1 MIPQVLLVSV
11 ENETLRWPTN
21 LDHAGIVQRL
31 VLVRDAARKS
41 GLEEVA
47 AHFADVETLP
57 GRTIAGRVVAAL
69 TSIQE
74 IPEHRSIAM
83 MLEMVALNLKNLR

>member
-1 MIPQVLLVSV
+1 LSTV

-21 LDHAGIVQRL
+21 LDHAAIVQRL

-41 GLEEVA
+41 GLEALA
-47 AHFADVETLP
+47 ARFDDVETLP
-57 GRTIAGRVVAAL
+57 GRTIATRVVAAL

-74 IPEHRSIAM
+74 DPRHRSIAT